1 MTTSSGLQVQ
11 TIMRDT
17 GNRKTTLYPDVK
29 RFDRSRNY
37 IKGRQIDHDMLNT
50 GSPGNA
56 TALTKLNSQ
65 FEDTI

>member
-1 MTTSSGLQVQ
+1 
-11 TIMRDT
+11 MRDT

-56 TALTKLNSQ
+56 TALTKLNS
-65 FEDTI
+65 